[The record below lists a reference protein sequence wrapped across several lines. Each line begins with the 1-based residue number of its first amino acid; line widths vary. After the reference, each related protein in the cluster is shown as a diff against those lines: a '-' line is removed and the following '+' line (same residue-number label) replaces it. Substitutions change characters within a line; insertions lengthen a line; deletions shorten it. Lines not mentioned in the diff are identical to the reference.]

1 VIFFANPRTNME
13 PRTMWAAG
21 GQPQAAP
28 HYTDAQR
35 AARAA
40 RAAACPVARGQPDRS
55 EYDEWGR
62 HKDYVEPVESD
73 DGLGAS
79 IHGST
84 DEAGQWDLEDDDSS
98 FEIPPS
104 PSSDEAEAV
113 APQQPQR
120 RMPGTPPPELTEEQL
135 TARLREFDEWGRV
148 RGQAAR
154 QPTDDGLGGSI
165 KGSTVDILGE
175 NWREQEQTPI
185 PKHEPV
191 AKERPIRRLCNPQSA
206 RDELESIMDG
216 RIYHLDFPETPMRYV
231 GMTASCVTAIRD
243 EPGRTLIRQYMMPRL
258 KNQRGNPLARVD
270 TEAGFVARFLFEEDP
285 KAAKKRLVEFL
296 EETCDGEHDVPEV
309 TEIIKQF
316 EPFDIKLSTLVR
328 MLDAIFEQG
337 NTHAA
342 QICQLRTDNRKQ
354 ASLISNQ
361 EERLLAVL
369 ERNDNQEKQL
379 SSQEKQLCS
388 QQEQLSRQG
397 DKLDQL
403 LAIFQPIDGPPRS
416 ESEGSAP
423 EAGKLANSPAKKKL
437 RGCEREL
444 RTKASAADNAKR
456 DAERHAMRE
465 ATLRTLLEHFVIGE
479 HNGVLAHESVTSDDI
494 MQACSHSNPQISA
507 NALGRGLKQLGADKK
522 RQAEG
527 TAYFY
532 VRHI

>member
-1 VIFFANPRTNME
+1 
-13 PRTMWAAG
+13 MWAAG

-28 HYTDAQR
+28 HYTPEQR
-35 AARAA
+35 VARAA

-104 PSSDEAEAV
+104 PSFDEAEAV

-120 RMPGTPPPELTEEQL
+120 RMLGTPPPELTEEQL

-148 RGQAAR
+148 RGQAPR
-154 QPTDDGLGGSI
+154 QPTDDGLNGSI

-191 AKERPIRRLCNPQSA
+191 AKERPIRRLYNPQSA

-270 TEAGFVARFLFEEDP
+270 TEAGFVARFLFEENP

-296 EETCDGEHDVPEV
+296 EETCDGKHDVPEV

-337 NTHAA
+337 NSHAA

-379 SSQEKQLCS
+379 SSQG
-388 QQEQLSRQG
+388 EQLSSQGEQLSIQGKQLLIQG

-403 LAIFQPIDGPPRS
+403 LAMFQAELRDRPVNSTDAPGCPRISPI
-416 ESEGSAP
+416 
-423 EAGKLANSPAKKKL
+423 KKKARAL
-437 RGCEREL
+437 DQSGETRRAVSRKAHREGA
-444 RTKASAADNAKR
+444 RQ
-456 DAERHAMRE
+456 
-465 ATLRTLLEHFVIGE
+465 TLLQHFAFTAE
-479 HNGVLAHESVTSDDI
+479 DGVSTEDY
-494 MQACSHSNPQISA
+494 
-507 NALGRGLKQLGADKK
+507 LGADEIMDACLQTNSELSVVAVGKALKHLGALK
-522 RQAEG
+522 RRHRRQGETSG
-527 TAYFY
+527 LQSVYFQ
-532 VRHI
+532 IKFK